1 MNGPCATSE
10 LHRQLGL
17 SLGGG
22 DHTFRLPGT
31 KHAIMARQLPTRHCH
46 ISNNDHGLKPIL
58 FDIEG
63 ARDFVLD
70 GDGAAF
76 DCRGPVL
83 PIRIGNSRNIIIRNL
98 TIDWLRPSFTP
109 ATVVD
114 AADGRLE
121 FVCDPDEFP
130 LAVHDDRLVACDP
143 HDAHTGR
150 LWNLLPF
157 DAQRGEVS
165 STVENWHLG
174 GAHTA
179 HQVAPGRFLL
189 EAAFPEVYAPGTP
202 IVLMHGDRVAP
213 GIWIE
218 NSQDVVIENVTIH
231 HAPGMGVIAQRSR
244 NITIDGL
251 RVVPSGKRLFSTWV
265 DAVHMTDCDGATLV
279 RNCELRGQFDD
290 AVNLH
295 ARFSLMGART
305 GRCSALI
312 HTIHP
317 QHAGSSPATPGCG
330 WAFYRRTTLELASV
344 TRVKSVRQI
353 DPTTA
358 EVAWDDPL
366 PEAGEEW
373 VGARFDPDS
382 TVEIRG
388 CLFGANRGRGVL
400 INLEHHAAVEH
411 NHFHVSGRA
420 VESIP
425 DANYW
430 WEGSPVR
437 DLVIRGNTFDN
448 CCYGPCGDDL
458 MYFGPELPDGSDPRG
473 NPLRATDH
481 AAAPCTTPVMRNI
494 TVEQNTIIRHRGRAL
509 HAHGVD
515 GLVFRQNT
523 IRDASRHPGS
533 DPASLIDLGP
543 GMGRTDID
551 AEGSCL
557 KSAR

>member
-218 NSQDVVIENVTIH
+218 
-231 HAPGMGVIAQRSR
+231 AAGAIAQLG
-244 NITIDGL
+244 NVG
-251 RVVPSGKRLFSTWV
+251 
-265 DAVHMTDCDGATLV
+265 
-279 RNCELRGQFDD
+279 
-290 AVNLH
+290 
-295 ARFSLMGART
+295 
-305 GRCSALI
+305 
-312 HTIHP
+312 
-317 QHAGSSPATPGCG
+317 
-330 WAFYRRTTLELASV
+330 TTLGTPLLALL
-344 TRVKSVRQI
+344 
-353 DPTTA
+353 
-358 EVAWDDPL
+358 VAAMGP
-366 PEAGEEW
+366 
-373 VGARFDPDS
+373 GA
-382 TVEIRG
+382 
-388 CLFGANRGRGVL
+388 
-400 INLEHHAAVEH
+400 
-411 NHFHVSGRA
+411 
-420 VESIP
+420 
-425 DANYW
+425 
-430 WEGSPVR
+430 
-437 DLVIRGNTFDN
+437 
-448 CCYGPCGDDL
+448 
-458 MYFGPELPDGSDPRG
+458 
-473 NPLRATDH
+473 
-481 AAAPCTTPVMRNI
+481 I
-494 TVEQNTIIRHRGRAL
+494 TVFAVPL
-509 HAHGVD
+509 C
-515 GLVFRQNT
+515 
-523 IRDASRHPGS
+523 
-533 DPASLIDLGP
+533 LG
-543 GMGRTDID
+543 GIAMHLWLARRRR
-551 AEGSCL
+551 L
-557 KSAR
+557 SA